1 MRVPA
6 QSLGQRRGEDAR
18 GQTVNVGERA
28 SALVTLLFT
37 DLVGSTELLTDLG
50 DDAAEEV
57 RRAHFALLRQAV
69 SETGGREVKSLGDG
83 LMVVFPSGVDALRCA
98 VTMQRRIQEH
108 NEERAGPRVAV
119 RVGLHAGEPLRE
131 GDDFHGEAVVVA
143 SRLCNQAE
151 GGQILTSELVAG
163 LVGSR
168 GGFRFQPA
176 GRLRLKGLPEPLA
189 AVTVDWRPAEV
200 PAPRPATA
208 ARPRSLPPAPRGPRL
223 VGRDRELAVLESELE
238 RAVAGEFRCALL
250 VGEGGVGK
258 TRLAGELASRHGD
271 GVVSLSARAYPLG
284 VTTAFGVWTEAL
296 EGHLRGL
303 DPDEVDQ
310 LCAGASDD
318 LAGLL
323 RSARPVR
330 GTRSAPGE
338 EPPRS
343 RLLEAFTVVLSNLA
357 REYPVMVLLD
367 DLHMADASSLELLHY
382 LAHGCSG
389 DRVLVVATARPVELA
404 DRREAAAVLSRLE
417 QDDLLRRLTLEPL
430 GADAL
435 ADLAAGVTGEGAT
448 PVLIEWVEQRS
459 RGNPLYA
466 IGLLR
471 ALLEEGANLAAP
483 ALRRIPEGLAE
494 RVTSRLR
501 ELDDAAQRTLE
512 LLAVLGRRV
521 DSRALVGLSGE
532 NPDDLTDTLD
542 RLVQLGGVAEEERG
556 HELTYEIAHPLVAEA
571 IYQGISAGRR
581 RRFHREVGRR
591 LLAAGR
597 LGEAAPHFVVAAD
610 PGDDEAVGVLRDAVA
625 AAEEAESYQEALT
638 ILKAL
643 VELLPAGDPR
653 WAGVVDALS
662 WEAQWVVNHRADT
675 HAVFGIPALRAMDQA
690 LTEVGDP
697 ARRAAVKLRLASFLG
712 WGAGE
717 MDEARRVAGE
727 AEQLFEAA
735 GDRRGALLAR
745 HELAWVEYLAGGP
758 EACRRLEELAAHVV
772 QEAEA
777 IGDNVVRSRALSSVA
792 AAMVSRCKLAESDEL
807 VARALEEERA
817 GGGPHGRYS
826 AHYYRAI
833 VLAVRGRT
841 GEAKAALAAAD
852 AFATGAEIG
861 PRLALE
867 FTVAGLVGDHRWTL
881 DQARDRSLFATELS
895 CQRALAFAVAGVA
908 AAEVGET
915 DDARRYVSRARS
927 TYGDRPW
934 GFQSEFARY
943 AEAALTWREAGP
955 CAALP
960 TLTEAVARLMAM
972 DAWTMAIPPLVDLAE
987 LGGRLGRPEGTAA
1000 DGLAAVAERSNLD
1013 CHRALLALAS
1023 GWAAFAGGDRP
1034 GAAVEAAR
1042 AVEALSALDW
1052 PFYLGRAWVLVGL
1065 STDDRDQAV
1074 GALRS
1079 AAEIFDATGSLARR
1093 AEALDALGR
1102 LGSAGKR
1109 AAAVASGPASLTSR
1123 EREVAALA
1131 AAGLSAKEICERLF
1145 IGERTVESHLARAYA
1160 KLGVRSKVELARRG
1174 PELGLES
1181 GS

>member
-1 MRVPA
+1 M
-6 QSLGQRRGEDAR
+6 R
-18 GQTVNVGERA
+18 GQTVAVGERA

-37 DLVGSTELLTDLG
+37 DLVGSTELLTYLG

-57 RRAHFALLRQAV
+57 RRAHFRLLRQAV

-98 VTMQRRIQEH
+98 VIMQRRIQEY
-108 NEERAGPRVAV
+108 NEDRAGPRLAV

-168 GGFRFQPA
+168 GGFRFRPA

-189 AVTVDWRPAEV
+189 AVTVDWRPVEAV
-200 PAPRPATA
+200 TQARRPATA
-208 ARPRSLPPAPRGPRL
+208 ARLGSQPPAQRGPRL

-258 TRLAGELASRHGD
+258 TRLAGELASRYGE
-271 GVVSLSARAYPLG
+271 GVVTLSARAYPLG
-284 VTTAFGVWTEAL
+284 ATTAFGVWTEAL

-318 LAGLL
+318 LTGLL
-323 RSARPVR
+323 RSVRAAR
-330 GTRSAPGE
+330 GTRSAPVE

-357 REYPVMVLLD
+357 REHPVMVLLD
-367 DLHMADASSLELLHY
+367 DLHLADASSLELLHY
-382 LAHGCSG
+382 LAHACAG
-389 DRVLVVATARPVELA
+389 DRILVVSTARPAELA
-404 DRREAAAVLSRLE
+404 ERREAAAVLSRLE
-417 QDDLLRRLTLEPL
+417 QDDLLGRLTLEPL
-430 GADAL
+430 GADQL
-435 ADLAAGVTGEGAT
+435 AELATGVTGERAT
-448 PVLIEWVEQRS
+448 PVLVDWVEQRS

-471 ALLEEGANLAAP
+471 ALLDEGADLKAP
-483 ALRRIPEGLAE
+483 ALRRIPEGLAD

-532 NPDDLTDTLD
+532 NPDDLTDTVD

-581 RRFHREVGRR
+581 RRLHREVGRR
-591 LLAAGR
+591 LLAVGR
-597 LGEAAPHFVVAAD
+597 LGEAAPHFVAAAD

-638 ILKAL
+638 ILSAL

-653 WAGVVDALS
+653 WADVVDALS
-662 WEAQWVVNHRADT
+662 WKAQWVVNHRAET
-675 HAVFGIPALRAMDQA
+675 HAVLGIPALRAMGHA
-690 LTEVGDP
+690 LAEVGDP
-697 ARRAAVKLRLASFLG
+697 ARQAAVKFRLASFLG
-712 WGAGE
+712 YSAGE
-717 MDEARRVAGE
+717 LDEARRAGGE
-727 AEQLFEAA
+727 AERLFEAA

-745 HELAWVEYLAGGP
+745 HELAWIELLTGAP
-758 EACRRLEELAAHVV
+758 EACRRAEELATRVA
-772 QEAEA
+772 QDAEA
-777 IGDNVVRSRALSSVA
+777 VGDDIARSRALGTVA
-792 AAMVSRCKLAESDEL
+792 GAMMARCKLAESDEL
-807 VARALEEERA
+807 LARALEEERA
-817 GGGPHGRYS
+817 GVGPHSRYT
-826 AHYYRAI
+826 AHYYRAMS
-833 VLAVRGRT
+833 LAARGKA

-852 AFATGAEIG
+852 AFAVGADTG
-861 PRLALE
+861 PRLQLQ
-867 FTVAGLVGDHRWTL
+867 FIVAGLVGDHRWTL
-881 DQARDRSLFATELS
+881 DEARERSLNATELTRN
-895 CQRALAFAVAGVA
+895 RALAFAVAGLA
-908 AAEVGET
+908 AVEAGEL

-927 TYGDRPW
+927 AYGDRPW
-934 GFQSEFARY
+934 GFQSEWGRY
-943 AEAALTWREAGP
+943 AETVLAWRETGP
-955 CAALP
+955 ASAVPILR
-960 TLTEAVARLMAM
+960 EVVARLMAM
-972 DAWTMAIPPLVDLAE
+972 DAWAMAIPPLVDLAE
-987 LGGRLGRPEGTAA
+987 VGGRLGRPEAAAA
-1000 DGLAAVAERSNLD
+1000 DGLAAVAERSDLD
-1013 CHRALLALAS
+1013 CHGALLALAS
-1023 GWAAFAGGDRP
+1023 GWAAFGGGDRP
-1034 GAAVEAAR
+1034 AAAADAAR
-1042 AVEALSALDW
+1042 AVEVLSALDW
-1052 PFYLGRAWVLVGL
+1052 PFYLGRAWGL
-1065 STDDRDQAV
+1065 LGLATDDRDQAV
-1074 GALRS
+1074 RALRS
-1079 AAEIFDATGSLARR
+1079 AAEIFDTVGSLVRR
-1093 AEALDALGR
+1093 AEVLDALGR

-1109 AAAVASGPASLTSR
+1109 VAAAASGPASLTPR

-1131 AAGLSAKEICERLF
+1131 ATGLSAKEISERLF
-1145 IGERTVESHLARAYA
+1145 IGKRTVESHLAGAYA
-1160 KLGVRSKVELARRG
+1160 KLGVRSKVELVRRG
-1174 PELGLES
+1174 PELGLEPRT
-1181 GS
+1181 